1 MKKNSAAM
9 RIFMVALVVK
19 MCGGVSLAARSEAQT
34 DVPAS
39 PAKGANAW
47 QPEDMVFFDLADQFR
62 ISPDGKWVLW
72 VKTVPD
78 RKKDGRATLLML
90 SSMLHS
96 EEIQLTREFDDV
108 TQPRWSPD
116 GELIAFLSHHG
127 LPDAA
132 PDAGKPHIWLIN
144 PFGGEPWP
152 ALSTDFRLKHFEWRN
167 DDSIVFSAAE
177 EPSLYESQTK
187 EKKDDSDV
195 VDDTEHASPV
205 RLFQLSLKDKMVT
218 RITDNDRWIENFEIS
233 PDGESA
239 AALEGREL
247 SYQWDRRTA
256 PAVWVVN
263 LRSGEERRIFAEGNI
278 HPRVLKWAAD
288 NSGIY
293 AIAPFSHISPEPS
306 GFVRLVYFQDLRS
319 GAVSQV
325 NLDWEKGVGFL
336 QRFETTA
343 DGFITLLADGVRFK
357 PARYTRHG
365 ATWSHEWL
373 EGEHDRNYFNFALS
387 ADARSIVYEYS
398 TASTPWRWYR
408 AELDGAKVL
417 HPTQLVDV
425 YARFRNKT
433 IAKTEVIHWRGAND
447 DEVDGILYYP
457 DDYEAGKRYPL
468 VTYTHGGPMGA
479 DMDAWSANPAYAAN
493 LLTQRGAFVLE
504 TNYHGSANYGAKWA
518 ESICCGKYYELEIP
532 DIEKG
537 VDSLIAKGLVDPDR
551 IGAFGWSNGAILSI
565 QLNVSDP
572 ARYKATVVGAG
583 DVEYIE
589 DWGNSEFGEAFDQ
602 FYFGKS
608 LFEDPEL
615 YIRKSP
621 VFKLDRVRTPT
632 LIFHGTVDRNVPTD
646 QGWLHYRSLYYLQKA
661 PVRFI
666 LFPGEPHFPM
676 KLSHQ
681 LRVTTEEMAWFDKY
695 LFHAYAPPNEA
706 LKDGSPLAEIVEHP
720 IRKVGSLYGVE
731 NVRKGAS
738 GTSSNTVLMPEVVRH
753 GPLEM
758 GRFEVTRAQYAAFDG
773 EYMYKAGTENYP
785 ASGISYAQAKAYCAW
800 LSKLTGKN
808 YRLPTAHEAA
818 KLYAARSGENTL
830 DFWAGYSVNPDDA
843 KKLDALISGLSPE
856 DLLKE
861 VGSFA
866 GTAGPGEAA
875 VFDLGGN
882 VAEWADSADGKGQ
895 LCGGSADRPA
905 DPTSRERPSKIS
917 FAGFRVLRGASET
930 E

>member
-1 MKKNSAAM
+1 M
-9 RIFMVALVVK
+9 RKLVSPAQVFAILFFVLISYAVTA
-19 MCGGVSLAARSEAQT
+19 GVQSGAPAT
-34 DVPAS
+34 VPAS
-39 PAKGANAW
+39 QAEKAAEW
-47 QPEDMVFFDLADQFR
+47 TPEDMLFFDVADQFR

-72 VKTVPD
+72 IKTVPD
-78 RKKDGRATLLML
+78 RKKDRRATLLML
-90 SSMLHS
+90 SSMFQR
-96 EEIQLTREFDDV
+96 EEIQLTREFNDV
-108 TQPRWSPD
+108 KQPRWSPD
-116 GELIAFLSHHG
+116 GKLIAFLSNHP
-127 LPDAA
+127 LPDAS
-132 PDAGKPHIWLIN
+132 PDAEKPHIWLIN

-152 ALSTDFRLKHFEWRN
+152 ALSSDFRVKQFEWRS

-195 VDDTEHASPV
+195 VDDTEHAPPV
-205 RLFQLSLKDKMVT
+205 RLFELSVKDKTVT
-218 RITDNDRWIENFEIS
+218 RITHNDRWIENFEIS
-233 PDGESA
+233 PDGKSAVVLES
-239 AALEGREL
+239 REL
-247 SYQWDRRTA
+247 SYQWDRRIA

-263 LRSGEERRIFAEGNI
+263 LNSGKEQRIFAQGNI
-278 HPRVLKWAAD
+278 HPRVVKWASD

-293 AIAPFSHISPEPS
+293 AIAPFSKISTEPS
-306 GFVRLVYFQDLRS
+306 GFGRLVYYQDLTS
-319 GAVSQV
+319 GAISQV

-336 QRFETTA
+336 QRFEVTP

-373 EGEHDRNYFNFALS
+373 EGEQNRNYFNFALS
-387 ADARSIVYEYS
+387 ADALSIVYEYS
-398 TASTPWRWYR
+398 TASIPWRWYR
-408 AELDGAKVL
+408 AELHGAKVE
-417 HPTQLVDV
+417 HATELVDV
-425 YARFRNKT
+425 YGSFRNKP
-433 IAKTEVIHWRGAND
+433 IARTEVIHWKGAND

-457 DDYEAGKRYPL
+457 DNYQAGKRYPL

-479 DMDAWSANPAYAAN
+479 DLDAWSDNPAYAAN

-504 TNYHGSANYGAKWA
+504 TNYHGSANYGEKWA

-537 VDSLIAKGLVDPDR
+537 VDSLIAQGLVDPDR

-646 QGWLHYRSLYYLQKA
+646 QAWLHYRSLYYLQKA
-661 PVRFI
+661 PVRLV
-666 LFPGEPHFPM
+666 LFPGEPHVPM

-695 LFHAYAPPNEA
+695 LFHTNQPVIEA
-706 LKDGSPLAEIVEHP
+706 LKNGSPLAEIVEHP
-720 IRKVGSLYGVE
+720 IQKSGSLYGVE
-731 NVRKGAS
+731 FPGKSDS
-738 GTSSNTVLMPEVVRH
+738 GVSSKFVLIPEVVRH
-753 GPLEM
+753 GPLLV
-758 GRFEVTRAQYAAFDG
+758 GRFEVTRAQYAASDKA
-773 EYMYKAGTENYP
+773 YKYKAGTENYP
-785 ASGISYAQAKAYCAW
+785 ASGISFEQAKAYCAW
-800 LSKLTGKN
+800 LSKLTGQT
-808 YRLPTAHEAA
+808 YRLPTYAEA
-818 KLYAARSGENTL
+818 KTLYDVRSGENTL
-830 DFWAGYSVNPDDA
+830 DYWAGYSVNPDDA
-843 KKLDALISGLSPE
+843 KKLAPLIAGLPPD

-861 VGSFA
+861 VGSFP
-866 GTAGPGEAA
+866 GTAGPGEDA

-882 VAEWADSADGKGQ
+882 VAEWAESADGKGR
-895 LCGGSADRPA
+895 LFGGSADRPA
-905 DPTSRERPSKIS
+905 DPATRDEPFRIS
-917 FAGFRVLRGASET
+917 FAGFRVLKGALGT
-930 E
+930 Q